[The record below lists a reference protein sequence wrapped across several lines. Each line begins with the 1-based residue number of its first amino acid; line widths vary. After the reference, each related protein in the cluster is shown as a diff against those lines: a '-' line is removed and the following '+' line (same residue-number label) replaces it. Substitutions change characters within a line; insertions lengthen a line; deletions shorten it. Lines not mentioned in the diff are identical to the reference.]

1 MTKSATAVASD
12 GLAIGRY
19 AGLSI
24 GAWRSIGALA
34 LIALAAVLPFA
45 VSNYHVFELTLVM
58 IYAIAVLGLNI
69 LTGYN
74 GQISLGHGAFFA
86 AGAYTAA
93 ILMHRYGVP
102 YWATVPPAALICF
115 VLGVLFGLPALRFEG
130 PYLALVTL
138 AMALATP
145 QLLKYFDNW
154 TGGQQGINLV
164 KPLPPP
170 GLGIDRDGWLY
181 LVVLAV
187 LLVAIRIAANLL
199 HGRTGRALVAIRDQP
214 IAAAAMG
221 IHTAR
226 YKTLAFGTSTLFTG
240 VAGALAAIVIGY
252 VSPEGYSLFL
262 SISFLVG
269 SAVGGIATIGGAIVG
284 GLFIQFVP
292 NLANDISDA
301 APGAVYGRRAERIE
315 YEKNLVF
322 LDQLAHHFD
331 GLRRAVTVV
340 AANEVDLAAV
350 DAALLVDHGEV
361 GRLRLA
367 DDAVGRGRAAVGH
380 RIADLDLGIAD
391 AGSVLARG

>member
-1 MTKSATAVASD
+1 MHKSATLIVPET
-12 GLAIGRY
+12 LAGDRY
-19 AGLSI
+19 AGLTT
-24 GAWRSIGALA
+24 GAWRWMAA
-34 LIALAAVLPFA
+34 FVAIALAAALPFGL
-45 VSNYHVFELTLVM
+45 SKYHVFELTMVM

-74 GQISLGHGAFFA
+74 GQISLGHGGFFA

-102 YWATVPPAALICF
+102 YWATLPPAGLICF

-170 GLGIDRDGWLY
+170 GLGIDRDRWLY
-181 LVVLAV
+181 FVVLMV
-187 LLVAIRIAANLL
+187 LLVAIRVAANMLN
-199 HGRTGRALVAIRDQP
+199 GRTGRAFVAIRDHP

-221 IHTAR
+221 INTAR

-252 VSPEGYSLFL
+252 VSPEGYSIFL
-262 SISFLVG
+262 SVSFLVG

-284 GLFIQFVP
+284 GFFIQFVP

-301 APGAVYGRRAERIE
+301 APWAIYGLAMLLFMYLMPRGVVGSLGPWVNRA
-315 YEKNLVF
+315 
-322 LDQLAHHFD
+322 
-331 GLRRAVTVV
+331 LRRITP
-340 AANEVDLAAV
+340 
-350 DAALLVDHGEV
+350 H
-361 GRLRLA
+361 
-367 DDAVGRGRAAVGH
+367 RAAF
-380 RIADLDLGIAD
+380 DD
-391 AGSVLARG
+391 STKE

>member
-1 MTKSATAVASD
+1 MDKSVTVIAPDV
-12 GLAIGRY
+12 LAGDRY
-19 AGLSI
+19 AGLTA
-24 GAWRSIGALA
+24 GAWRWIAALVAIA
-34 LIALAAVLPFA
+34 LIAALPFGL
-45 VSNYHVFELTLVM
+45 SKYHVFELTMVM

-74 GQISLGHGAFFA
+74 GQISLGHGGFFA

-102 YWATVPPAALICF
+102 YWATLPPAALICF

-145 QLLKYFDNW
+145 QLLKYFDTW
-154 TGGQQGINLV
+154 TGGQQGINLA
-164 KPLPPP
+164 KPMPPL
-170 GLGIDRDGWLY
+170 GLGIDRDRWLY
-181 LVVLAV
+181 LVVLVV
-187 LLVAIRIAANLL
+187 LLIAMRVAANIL
-199 HGRTGRALVAIRDQP
+199 HGRTGRAFVAIRDHP

-240 VAGALAAIVIGY
+240 VAGALSAIVIGY

-284 GLFIQFVP
+284 GFFIQFVP

-301 APGAVYGRRAERIE
+301 APWAIYG
-315 YEKNLVF
+315 
-322 LDQLAHHFD
+322 LAMLLFMYLMPR
-331 GLRRAVTVV
+331 GVV
-340 AANEVDLAAV
+340 GSLGPLIN
-350 DAALLVDHGEV
+350 
-361 GRLRLA
+361 
-367 DDAVGRGRAAVGH
+367 RAAQK
-380 RIADLDLGIAD
+380 IAPYRVAS
-391 AGSVLARG
+391 AKSAEE

>member
-1 MTKSATAVASD
+1 MAEGFTVIAPEKVAV
-12 GLAIGRY
+12 GRY
-19 AGLSI
+19 AGLST
-24 GAWRSIGALA
+24 GSWRWIVALA

-93 ILMHRYGVP
+93 ILMHHYGVP

-115 VLGVLFGLPALRFEG
+115 ALGVLFGLPALRFEG

-145 QLLKYFDNW
+145 QLLKYFDTW

-170 GLGIDRDGWLY
+170 GLGIDRDRWLY
-181 LVVLAV
+181 LLVLAV
-187 LLVAIRIAANLL
+187 LLLAMRIAANML
-199 HGRTGRALVAIRDQP
+199 HGRTGRAFVAIRDQP

-301 APGAVYGRRAERIE
+301 APGAIYGLAMLLFMYAMPRGVVGSLGPWVARLMQQLERHRVGVRR
-315 YEKNLVF
+315 K
-322 LDQLAHHFD
+322 
-331 GLRRAVTVV
+331 
-340 AANEVDLAAV
+340 
-350 DAALLVDHGEV
+350 
-361 GRLRLA
+361 
-367 DDAVGRGRAAVGH
+367 
-380 RIADLDLGIAD
+380 
-391 AGSVLARG
+391 